1 MSLRFF
7 QASYGEIEKSVY
19 ICKKTF
25 PIMKH
30 VNVGLLSL
38 VSLPGALL
46 AQEKGHETAQQAR
59 PNVVMIYADDL
70 GYGDL
75 GCYGAIGVETPNV
88 DRLSCNGL
96 RFTNAHAV
104 ASTSTPSR
112 YSLLTGEYPWRKAGT
127 DVAAGDAAMIISP
140 DQYTVADVFKEAGYT
155 TAAFGKWHLGLGA
168 QTGKQD
174 WNKPIAPALPDIG
187 FDYSYIMAATADR
200 VPCVFLEN
208 STVANYDPSAPI
220 YVNYNQNFE
229 GEPTGRNNP
238 ELLYNLKSS
247 HGHDYSIING
257 IGRIGYMKGGG
268 KALWKDENIADSITA
283 HAVDFIREYS
293 DTPFFIYFA
302 TNDVHVPRFPHPRF
316 RGKSSMGLRG
326 DAIAQF
332 DWSVGEI
339 VRVLEEQGLLDNTLI
354 ILTSD
359 NGPVLDDGY
368 VDQAEELMGEHSPTG
383 GLRGGKYSA
392 YEGGTRVPFIVH
404 WPAAIEESAVK
415 GELVSQIDFLD
426 VMAGV
431 AGVAGGESLSPDGQP
446 GQLATW
452 LGREEGQSRP
462 YAIGMAQNHTLTLR
476 TPLWKYIEP
485 KGGTAMIPWGPK
497 IETGY
502 STSPQLFEYVDGE
515 YDENRNKASE
525 HPDVVSNLGD
535 ELEHIRNHTA
545 GEVTI
550 LAEAGEVID
559 LTAYFG
565 SLEGAG
571 VSGDFIAGKVTD
583 LSRVPIRSDATE
595 GSHIG
600 VLFMPD
606 GTIRT
611 FTVVTGST
619 YYGAYHIHYNGNPLF
634 IAYNTT
640 HDNSKNEGY
649 KLISP
654 DHSTPSAPGDEI
666 VIVRPMDD
674 GYTLSIQG
682 KVLKEPK
689 LSGWGHIMFSDNEA
703 EAGKYLFEET
713 AISDVYK
720 IRCTSEGINYV
731 NVYKE
736 HGVVGNDKSTKA
748 DLATYTIEGVES
760 LPVTLPASGTTTICF
775 PFNVI
780 IPEGICAYDAVAPN
794 VVFDESIKAYTC
806 TMSPIANSGE
816 TLKGG
821 TPAVV
826 NGSEGIVEFP
836 ITMVDNGAKNS
847 LPKSLLKGN
856 YVAQTLTQGGTTKK
870 YILVSQNENMVFSVF
885 DGTIDVKANQCWLEY
900 DMTDVSKLVLY
911 FDETVGIHGTPS
923 MAQDNSMC
931 IYNVAGQRLSK
942 LQKGINIVGTK
953 KVLVY

>member
-1 MSLRFF
+1 
-7 QASYGEIEKSVY
+7 
-19 ICKKTF
+19 
-25 PIMKH
+25 MKH

-46 AQEKGHETAQQAR
+46 AQEKGHETALQAR

-88 DRLSCNGL
+88 DRLSSNGL

-174 WNKPIAPALPDIG
+174 WNKPISPALPDIG

-283 HAVDFIREYS
+283 HAVDFIRENS
-293 DTPFFIYFA
+293 DNPFFIYFA

-339 VRVLEEQGLLDNTLI
+339 IRVLEEQGLMDNTLI

-368 VDQAEELMGEHSPTG
+368 VDQAEELVGEHSPTG

-404 WPAAIEESAVK
+404 WPAGIEESAVK
-415 GELVSQIDFLD
+415 DELVSQIDFLD
-426 VMAGV
+426 VMAGI
-431 AGVAGGESLSPDGQP
+431 AGVAGGEALSPDGQP

-452 LGREEGQSRP
+452 LGWEEGQSRP

-476 TPLWKYIEP
+476 TPQWKYIEP
-485 KGGTAMIPWGPK
+485 KGGAAMIPWGPK

-502 STSPQLFEYVDGE
+502 STSSQIFEFVDGE

-565 SLEGAG
+565 SLAGAG

-583 LSRVPIRSDATE
+583 LSRVSIRSDATE

-600 VLFMPD
+600 VLSMPD

-611 FTVVTGST
+611 FTVVIGST
-619 YYGAYHIHYNGNPLF
+619 YYGAYHINYNGNPLF

-640 HDNSKNEGY
+640 HDNSKSEGY

-654 DHSTPSAPGDEI
+654 DHATCTAAGDEI
-666 VIVRPMDD
+666 FLVQPSGS
-674 GYTLSIQG
+674 GYTLSMQG
-682 KVLKEPK
+682 KFLGAPK
-689 LSGWGHIMFSDNEA
+689 SNGWGHILFSDDESS
-703 EAGKYLFEET
+703 AGIYLFEET
-713 AISDVYK
+713 STSGVYK
-720 IRCTSEGINYV
+720 IHSTNGNINYL
-731 NVYKE
+731 NIYKE
-736 HGVVGNDKSTKA
+736 HGVAGNDKSTKA
-748 DLATYTIEGVES
+748 GLATYTIDEVKS
-760 LPVTLPASGTTTICF
+760 FPVTLPSGGAAAICL
-775 PFNVI
+775 PFNVV
-780 IPEGICAYDAVAPN
+780 IPDGACAYDVTSSGITL
-794 VVFDESIKAYTC
+794 DESSSVYTC
-806 TMSPIANSGE
+806 TVSPIATAGE
-816 TLKGG
+816 TLRRG
-821 TPAVV
+821 TPAIINADENTILLAV
-826 NGSEGIVEFP
+826 
-836 ITMVDNGAKNS
+836 TMSDYDARGS
-847 LPKSLLKGN
+847 LPQSVLRGN
-856 YVAQTLTQGGTTKK
+856 YVAQSLSQLTGNRRYLLNQQGTEFKSFEQT
-870 YILVSQNENMVFSVF
+870 VNVAS
-885 DGTIDVKANQCWLEY
+885 NQCWVECANYGDTFALRF
-900 DMTDVSKLVLY
+900 DSSTGLPDV
-911 FDETVGIHGTPS
+911 PS
-923 MAQDNSMC
+923 VEQAHART
-931 IYNVAGQRLSK
+931 IFTLAGHRL
-942 LQKGINIVGTK
+942 LHQQKGVNIIGNK
-953 KVLVY
+953 KVLVE